1 MKNKI
6 FPNFEE
12 AIADI
17 KDGSTLM
24 MFTWGLGGTPQNL
37 IWALYQKKVR
47 DLTVISANLLPIP
60 VGGQLF
66 PVKELCTPIL
76 LANQMKK
83 VITAWPGTGH
93 FHIKNVLAERIQRG
107 EIELELMS
115 HGTLIERIRA
125 GGNGVGGFYTRVG
138 VGTIVEK
145 GKEKKIIDGEEYI
158 LEKPLKA
165 DFAFVRAHK
174 ADKLGNLVYRG
185 SVRAHNPLLATAA
198 RVTIAEVDEIVEV
211 GELDPEVII
220 TPHIFVRRIV
230 KIPPDGL
237 GSASHRAWMWRKVFQ
252 DGYVADLQKIA
263 EID

>member
-6 FPNFEE
+6 LTNFEE
-12 AIADI
+12 AVADI

-37 IWALYQKKVR
+37 IRALYNKKVR
-47 DLTVISANLLPIP
+47 NLTIICANFLPIP
-60 VGGQLF
+60 VGPHVF
-66 PVKELCTPIL
+66 PAKELCSPL
-76 LANQMKK
+76 LLVNQVKK
-83 VITAWPGTGH
+83 VITAWPGLGY
-93 FHIKNVLAERIQRG
+93 FGLESPLSGKVKRG
-107 EIELELMS
+107 EVELELMS

-145 GKEKKIIDGEEYI
+145 GKEKKIIDGEEYL

-185 SVRAHNPLLATAA
+185 SVRAHNPIMATAA
-198 RVTIAEVDEIVEV
+198 KVTIAEVDEIVEP

-220 TPHIFVRRIV
+220 TPHIFVHRIV

-237 GSASHRAWMWRKVFQ
+237 GSFSHRAKLWRKVFQ
-252 DGYVADLQKIA
+252 EGYVADLQRIA
-263 EID
+263 EIE